1 MLRKWGVWLVVIVL
15 TLLAGLYLLRS
26 MLIAPHLVTFLEH
39 AIASNLGLQVS
50 IGHLGGTYFSN
61 VEIKNVTTVKRS
73 TEGPVVFLKLR
84 RLKLKYHPLDLL
96 KGLPTF
102 LAGSNME
109 LDGVSLELNL
119 SKTADTANNNEL
131 LAGELLL
138 QQLPKITVSDSYI
151 RIHGRGYETSL
162 QGISLTARHQG
173 STTSRIRFQIAE
185 WSWSH
190 PKLDNGSVDLDADF
204 LYADGRLIFTHLSVG
219 KHSLIKSAT
228 IDLKDLPEKMS
239 FEARLNL
246 AGGQIETNGRLE
258 KTQIQVQMAGNDIDL
273 SRISGLLASN
283 VPPFS
288 GIFSV
293 RGKLNLSLTTLSEME
308 ANLEIQ
314 VAGGALNNETIDRFA
329 IKLTADKGYIRISD
343 LAVVSRENRVVIHQA
358 SVPAA
363 PILAGDVKTLIK
375 SVEAKWELDCTDVP
389 SLLKLL
395 GVSQETSREPIPNH
409 RLILSGRMK
418 SGNITIPDGR
428 LELDRGHVRLKS
440 ALVSLPVGDRSFA
453 DSPVTAEL
461 ELDLP
466 DLKPL
471 SLIFALP
478 QLEGSLH
485 GSMQVAG
492 TLADPYGSASFTAK
506 AITYRDTV
514 FGDLSVNALADRRRV
529 VIESLVLNRA
539 NDRVLLSGALFLES
553 QRLDDVK
560 VTINIADMAVYT
572 HPWLQ
577 GNESISGS
585 IKGSL
590 EISGDFREPEAR
602 MNIRIENLRANDTHM
617 ENIIL
622 QLKNSGRRLEIEL
635 AKMQS
640 SAGQMQ
646 LIGSILRN
654 PTDTEFDLQLEKL
667 TLLRQD
673 TLLQLEQPAR
683 VGLNRKGMAY
693 FDSLALGGSVGRLV
707 LDGRFDP
714 EGKSD
719 LLITATSVRSDG
731 WFNLVAPD
739 HISFQDLNAQIRF
752 SGRPDSPTIT
762 ATGSLDSLG
771 SFDLPMAFSGRFDLA
786 YSGQKLIIR
795 QFSWTSEDKQQISL
809 TGNLP
814 LNPFGPNLFPI
825 GPIDIVGRM
834 EISDAS
840 ALNFLIPR
848 YGLASGAIEGDF
860 KLAGNWMRPL
870 GKLNLR
876 INNLNQPTD
885 IRHLPAGPYD
895 LTCAVRIEG
904 DRVLLDDLQAQSPG
918 LKVSVSGKWSDAPF
932 PADLLR
938 SKKQMLTGELDLEGW
953 LDIPDLSWLARD
965 VESVRRVA
973 GRLEARGKLQGP
985 ITAPNAD
992 VTIRLSEGELSP
1004 DFDMPSLLALN
1015 MEAHISPKKM
1025 RIQKL
1030 TGELGGSPFT
1040 LAGILDVSA
1049 SSESKTSLQLQG
1061 KDLLLFRNESL
1072 KLRADT
1078 DLTLKGEFS
1087 RLELAGEIAVTDGR
1101 FSKNLGLIEGV
1112 RAPVKPSTGGGFQLF
1127 SIKEPPFS
1135 NMVFNVRITSKEPI
1149 HIRNNLARG
1158 GIRPDLVLS
1167 GTGELP
1173 VLEGMVYVE
1182 PTRLYLPAGRMK
1194 LESGLVRFESSD
1206 PDHPKLDLVGTSSM
1220 LGYDITAV
1228 IEGPYNE
1235 PVVTLSSVPPLPDD
1249 ELLMLLL
1256 AGQPPKK
1263 GGNRTG
1269 ARSQHLNVAV
1279 FLGRDMIARL
1289 FGSNSEETE
1298 ESILD
1303 RFDVEVGRRV
1313 TRQGEDT
1320 IHAEFRVADNV
1331 LRDKDSLYLT
1341 GERDVFDAYNLGV
1354 KIVFR
1359 FR

>member
-1 MLRKWGVWLVVIVL
+1 
-15 TLLAGLYLLRS
+15 
-26 MLIAPHLVTFLEH
+26 MLIAPYAVAFLER

-50 IGHLGGTYFSN
+50 IGHLGGTYFSD
-61 VEIKNVTTVKRS
+61 VEIENVITVKRA
-73 TEGPVVFLKLR
+73 TEGPVVFFELR
-84 RLKLKYHPLDLL
+84 RFKLAYHLPDLL

-109 LDGVSLELNL
+109 LDGASLEFDL
-119 SKTADTANNNEL
+119 SKTADTAKNNEV

-138 QQLPKITVSDSYI
+138 QQLPKITVSDSSI
-151 RIHGRGYETSL
+151 RIHGRGYATSF

-173 STTSRIRFQIAE
+173 PTASRIRFQVAE

-190 PKLDNGSVDLDADF
+190 PNLDNGSVDLDADF
-204 LYADGRLIFTHLSVG
+204 LYTDGRLIFTHLLVG
-219 KHSLIKSAT
+219 KHTFIESAT
-228 IDLKDLPEKMS
+228 IDLKELPDKML

-246 AGGQIETNGRLE
+246 AGGQIETKGRLE
-258 KTQIQVQMAGNDIDL
+258 KTQLQVRMAGKDIDL

-283 VPPFS
+283 IPPFR

-293 RGKLNLSLTTLSEME
+293 RGQLNLSLTTLSEME

-314 VAGGALNNETIDRFA
+314 VAGGALNNEAIDRFA
-329 IKLTADKGYIRISD
+329 IKLAADKGHIRISD
-343 LAVVSRENRVVIHQA
+343 LAAVSRVNRVVIHQA
-358 SVPAA
+358 SVPAT
-363 PILAGDVKTLIK
+363 PVLAGDVKTLIK
-375 SVEAKWELDCTDVP
+375 SMEAKWELDCTDVP
-389 SLLKLL
+389 SLLKMLE
-395 GVSQETSREPIPNH
+395 VSLETSGGPIPNH
-409 RLILSGRMK
+409 RLILSGRME

-440 ALVSLPVGDRSFA
+440 ASVSLPVGDRSFA
-453 DSPVTAEL
+453 YSPVTAKL
-461 ELDLP
+461 EVDLP
-466 DLKPL
+466 DLKLL
-471 SLIFALP
+471 SSIFALP

-492 TLADPYGSASFTAK
+492 TLADPHGSASFTAK
-506 AITYRDTV
+506 AITYRNTV
-514 FGDLSVNALADRRRV
+514 FGDLSVSALADSRSV

-553 QRLDDVK
+553 QRLDDFK
-560 VTINIADMAVYT
+560 VTINIADMAVYS

-577 GNESISGS
+577 GNESVSGS
-585 IKGSL
+585 IKANL
-590 EISGDFREPEAR
+590 EISGDFLEPEAQ
-602 MNIRIENLRANDTHM
+602 MDIRIENLRAKDTRM

-622 QLKNSGRRLEIEL
+622 QLKNSGRRLDIEL

-646 LIGSILRN
+646 LVGSILRN
-654 PTDTEFDLQLEKL
+654 PTDTEFDLQLEEL

-673 TLLQLEQPAR
+673 TLLQMEQPAR

-693 FDSLALGGSVGRLV
+693 FDSLALSGSVGRLV
-707 LDGRFDP
+707 LDGLFDP
-714 EGKSD
+714 EGNSD
-719 LLITATSVRSDG
+719 LLITLAGVASNG
-731 WFNLVAPD
+731 WFNLVASD
-739 HISFQDLNAQIRF
+739 HISFQDLNAQIHF
-752 SGRPDSPTIT
+752 SGRPDSPSIT
-762 ATGSLDSLG
+762 ATGSLNALG
-771 SFDLPMAFSGRFDLA
+771 SLDMPKAFSGRFDLA
-786 YSGQKLIIR
+786 YSGQKLMIR
-795 QFSWTSEDKQQISL
+795 QFIWSGEDKQQISL
-809 TGNLP
+809 TGKLP
-814 LNPFGPNLFPI
+814 LDPFGPDLLPS
-825 GPIDIVGRM
+825 GPIDIAGRM
-834 EISDAS
+834 EISNAS
-840 ALNFLIPR
+840 VLNFLIPR
-848 YGLASGAIEGDF
+848 YGVTGGPIEGNF
-860 KLAGNWMRPL
+860 KLAGTWIRPL

-876 INNLNQPTD
+876 VNNLNKSLD
-885 IRHLPAGPYD
+885 IGYSPPGPYD
-895 LTCAVRIEG
+895 LTCALRIEG
-904 DRVLLDDLQAQSPG
+904 DRVLLDDLQAESPG
-918 LKVSVSGKWSDAPF
+918 LKVSVSGKWSNAPL
-932 PADLLR
+932 PVDLLL
-938 SKKQMLTGELDLEGW
+938 SKKKISTGEIDLEGS
-953 LDIPDLSWLARD
+953 LDIPNLSWLARD
-965 VESVRRVA
+965 LEGVRRVA

-992 VTIRLSEGELSP
+992 ATIRLSEGELAP

-1015 MEAHISPKKM
+1015 MEARISPKKM
-1025 RIQKL
+1025 LIQKL

-1040 LAGILDVSA
+1040 LEGILNVSP
-1049 SSESKTSLQLQG
+1049 SSKSETSLKLQG

-1078 DLTLKGEFS
+1078 DLTLKEEFS

-1112 RAPVKPSTGGGFQLF
+1112 RAPVKPATGGGFQLF
-1127 SIKEPPFS
+1127 SLKEPPFS
-1135 NMVFNVRITSKEPI
+1135 DMVFNVRINAKEPI
-1149 HIRNNLARG
+1149 RVRNNLARG
-1158 GIRPDLVLS
+1158 ALRPDLILS

-1173 VLEGMVYVE
+1173 VLAGKVYVE

-1256 AGQPPKK
+1256 TGQPPKN
-1263 GGNRTG
+1263 GGNQTG
-1269 ARSQHLNVAV
+1269 ARRQHLNVAV

-1289 FGSNSEETE
+1289 FGSDSEEADD
-1298 ESILD
+1298 SVLD

-1320 IHAEFRVADNV
+1320 IHAEFRLADNV
-1331 LRDKDSLYLT
+1331 LRDRDSLYLT